1 MSEQVQENAPEP
13 TADAHP
19 ARDAI
24 LAELEQL
31 DESGELAP
39 EPAAEAP
46 TEAQDGAQAAP
57 EEQPEAEAE
66 PEAEQEAAPAEEP
79 EKEPEDD
86 AKTQERLERI
96 HREEKRVKAE
106 VQAERDKLA
115 EEKKQVEEQR
125 QEVERFEEVKKRAK
139 YDPVAAMKALGI
151 SEEDFDTVSKAI
163 YMASPK
169 AQKDPKLREAA
180 AREKLRS
187 ETTSEVEE
195 LRNEIKAL
203 REEREQERAQQTQQ
217 QQIQQYTEAV
227 TKIATSSEDAPL
239 VKKAMEG
246 DPDGT
251 KKALI
256 AEAESLYQQTG
267 EVPEHGDVVAA
278 LERAERAR
286 FEKYGVDP
294 QMVIKAKPKN
304 QTPASA
310 GETKSG
316 GKTLTNELGTSTK
329 PRSEPASR
337 KDLENELLK
346 DLEQGKIEI

>member
-1 MSEQVQENAPEP
+1 MSEQTENTAPEP

-125 QEVERFEEVKKRAK
+125 QEVERFEAVKKRAK

-217 QQIQQYTEAV
+217 QQMQQYAEAV
-227 TKIATSSEDAPL
+227 TKAASATEDAPI
-239 VKKAMEG
+239 VKTMMERN
-246 DPDGT
+246 PDGAREKLLDT
-251 KKALI
+251 A
-256 AEAESLYQQTG
+256 ARLYQQTG
-267 EVPEHGDVVAA
+267 ETPEHGDVVKA
-278 LERAERAR
+278 LERARRTEL
-286 FEKYGVDP
+286 EELGIDP
-294 QMVIKAKPKN
+294 QTAIKAKPKT